1 MYLCKY
7 TDRNK
12 KFASVDVIV
21 YKKKC
26 DKMASNKQ
34 KCKYFS
40 GRMLFA
46 CNYMPVL
53 FEKMSLT

>member
-26 DKMASNKQ
+26 DKMASNKSANIFQ
-34 KCKYFS
+34 EECCLHAITCQFFLKRC
-40 GRMLFA
+40 
-46 CNYMPVL
+46 P
-53 FEKMSLT
+53 